1 VVVESGA
8 LAAQEQP
15 ITKVRQQHYTLHLR
29 GRVTASCVV
38 SVQAAEQWRVSEQML
53 LCYVPTEPV
62 FPSHLGARG
71 KVRVSGHVGRWQTEC
86 ASALCVEEDCE
97 ECHFLMASVSPSSRE
112 AEACYVW
119 WVALHTPLQRHTHR
133 HTQQPEGTKKK
144 CL

>member
-38 SVQAAEQWRVSEQML
+38 SVQAAEQCGVSEL
-53 LCYVPTEPV
+53 VHSDVSLRAREPV
-62 FPSHLGARG
+62 FPSHLGAGG
-71 KVRVSGHVGRWQTEC
+71 KVRLSGHVGRWQTEC
-86 ASALCVEEDCE
+86 ASALCAEEDCE

-112 AEACYVW
+112 AEACHVW
-119 WVALHTPLQRHTHR
+119 WVATPVPHTHT
-133 HTQQPEGTKKK
+133 HTATRRNQKK